1 MKHRNFCVL
10 ILSHGRANNVVT
22 VDTLNKFGYTGDW
35 FILLD
40 SFDESKDEYVK
51 RFGVER
57 ILIFDK
63 QRVMDAPTTDA
74 MDNFKFS
81 KSIMY
86 ARQAALEAAKDMG
99 YQYFAEY
106 EDDYDSVRWRM
117 NPEIEYSSKML
128 SKEGNVLDK
137 VFDAMITYLE
147 ETPRLQSI
155 CMAQSGDYI
164 GGGNSRMIQ
173 EQSRRKV
180 MNSWIIDVDR
190 PFDFAG
196 TMNDDVVVY
205 SSLTHRGVLF
215 LTTGFIAINQKQT
228 QSGASGNTDMYKKF
242 GTYAKAFY
250 SVIGCPSGV
259 KISTLSNLGDRVN
272 TKEFRVHH
280 QVDWKSVAP
289 KILRQNIKKSL
300 TSKSDMVNLS
310 GIQGVSSE

>member
-1 MKHRNFCVL
+1 MKHQNEFCVL
-10 ILSHGRANNVVT
+10 ILSHGRPDNVVT
-22 VDTLNKFGYTGDW
+22 VNTLKKFGYTGAW
-35 FILLD
+35 YILLD
-40 SFDESKDEYVK
+40 SFDETADQYRKK
-51 RFGVER
+51 FGSEHVVV
-57 ILIFDK
+57 FDK
-63 QRVMDAPTTDA
+63 EEMMNRPTTDA
-74 MDNFKFS
+74 MDNFKFH

-86 ARQAALEAAKDMG
+86 ARQACIEVAKSLG
-99 YQYFAEY
+99 VKYFAEY

-117 NPEIEYSSKML
+117 NPQIEYSSKML
-128 SKEGNVLDK
+128 STSGNVLDK
-137 VFDAMITYLE
+137 VLDAMIDYLA
-147 ETPRLQSI
+147 ETPRLQAI

-250 SVIGCPSGV
+250 SVMGCPSGV
-259 KISTLSNLGDRVN
+259 KIGTLSNLGDRVN

-280 QVDWKSVAP
+280 TVDWKSVAP
-289 KILRQNIKKSL
+289 KILSPKYKKSL
-300 TSKSDMVNLS
+300 TF
-310 GIQGVSSE
+310 